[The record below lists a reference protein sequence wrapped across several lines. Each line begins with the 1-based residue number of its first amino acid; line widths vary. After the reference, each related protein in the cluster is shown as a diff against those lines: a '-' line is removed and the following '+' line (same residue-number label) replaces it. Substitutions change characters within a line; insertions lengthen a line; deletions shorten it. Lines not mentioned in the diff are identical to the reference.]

1 MKLAP
6 TALLYAPS
14 LAVLL
19 ACQSAGSA
27 VLARMGADRISSAC
41 VVQMQNFVT
50 SREGLNTLLTSAA
63 FATDSALSIAEA
75 PSLDAKGNLRQGRE
89 RNMPSVY
96 LLSKN
101 SAGCTITRESDGS
114 SALLDKC
121 SCVPLR

>member
-1 MKLAP
+1 MKLVHIGM
-6 TALLYAPS
+6 LYAPS
-14 LAVLL
+14 LALLL

-27 VLARMGADRISSAC
+27 VPARMGADRISSAC

-50 SREGLNTLLTSAA
+50 AREGLGTVLTPAA
-63 FATDSALSIAEA
+63 FATNSALSIAEA
-75 PSLDAKGNLRQGRE
+75 PSFDAKGNLRQGRE
-89 RNMPSVY
+89 RSMPAVY

-121 SCVPLR
+121 SCVPLG